1 MREFLNDENSLFDR
15 NTIIEKAMVGKFYFL
30 NAKTVVIYHQK

>member
-15 NTIIEKAMVGKFYFL
+15 NTIIEKTMVGKFYS
-30 NAKTVVIYHQK
+30 K